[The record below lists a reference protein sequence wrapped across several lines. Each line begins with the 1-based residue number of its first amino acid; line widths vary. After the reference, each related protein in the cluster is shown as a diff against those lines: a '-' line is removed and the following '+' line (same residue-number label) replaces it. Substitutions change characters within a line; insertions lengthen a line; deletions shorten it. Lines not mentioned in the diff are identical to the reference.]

1 MPLSLNDQGT
11 VDLDEE
17 YAQKMLNFH
26 RKINRKEQLIGF
38 YKTGTEVDESTF
50 LIFYIYSRLLKAQK
64 NKGILP
70 KPIILL
76 IDPTMT
82 NNKLSIKVL
91 NFYSAPEVRKAQW
104 TTKEDKEGESI
115 ESVNVFAE
123 LPYKINLKEF
133 EKTGL
138 DVIFYGQDHVDTM
151 AIMQDKTQ
159 PTQAKI
165 RELMTE

>member
-1 MPLSLNDQGT
+1 M
-11 VDLDEE
+11 
-17 YAQKMLNFH
+17 
-26 RKINRKEQLIGF
+26 
-38 YKTGTEVDESTF
+38 
-50 LIFYIYSRLLKAQK
+50 
-64 NKGILP
+64 
-70 KPIILL
+70 
-76 IDPTMT
+76 
-82 NNKLSIKVL
+82 
-91 NFYSAPEVRKAQW
+91 RKAQW
-104 TTKEDKEGESI
+104 TTKEDKEEESI